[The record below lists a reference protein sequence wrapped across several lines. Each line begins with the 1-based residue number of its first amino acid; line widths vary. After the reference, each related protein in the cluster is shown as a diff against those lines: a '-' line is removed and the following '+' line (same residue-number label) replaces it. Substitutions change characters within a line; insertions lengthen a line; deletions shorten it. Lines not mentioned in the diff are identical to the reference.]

1 MRFATGSCMLQ
12 VGDAVEARRDLS
24 RLVEGIE
31 AEAATA
37 AAATEDGGGPAGMP
51 REAEG
56 PLCLGAYF
64 NLGLVEQRLGK
75 PRSALRC
82 FEAAQR
88 QANALDLATP
98 AAYEAEGGGKGGPSH
113 LSQAGARQLRMAT
126 EARRCREM

>member
-1 MRFATGSCMLQ
+1 
-12 VGDAVEARRDLS
+12 
-24 RLVEGIE
+24 
-31 AEAATA
+31 
-37 AAATEDGGGPAGMP
+37 MP

-88 QANALDLATP
+88 QANATLTLTQTVTLTLTLTLALTLNPNPGQANALDLATP
-98 AAYEAEGGGKGGPSH
+98 AAHEAEGAGKGGPSH

>member
-1 MRFATGSCMLQ
+1 
-12 VGDAVEARRDLS
+12 
-24 RLVEGIE
+24 
-31 AEAATA
+31 
-37 AAATEDGGGPAGMP
+37 MP

-88 QANALDLATP
+88 QADA
-98 AAYEAEGGGKGGPSH
+98 
-113 LSQAGARQLRMAT
+113 
-126 EARRCREM
+126 

>member
-1 MRFATGSCMLQ
+1 MR
-12 VGDAVEARRDLS
+12 
-24 RLVEGIE
+24 
-31 AEAATA
+31 
-37 AAATEDGGGPAGMP
+37 

-56 PLCLGAYF
+56 PLCLCAYF

-88 QANALDLATP
+88 QANALDIASP
-98 AAYEAEGGGKGGPSH
+98 AAHEAEGGGKGGPSH

-126 EARRCREM
+126 EARRCREMLGDVGK